1 MIGDRCDSICGS
13 GFPITHHLSLITHLR
28 IMKLKE
34 VPQSPVFPA
43 DKKWEF
49 EKRKDAY
56 ESDVTA
62 FVRRLVED
70 EAIRDD
76 QRWAW
81 ERWRNDE
88 SKLRK

>member
-1 MIGDRCDSICGS
+1 
-13 GFPITHHLSLITHLR
+13 
-28 IMKLKE
+28 MKLKQ
-34 VPQSPVFPA
+34 VPKSPVFPP

-49 EKRKDAY
+49 TKRKGGY

-62 FVRRLVED
+62 LVRRMLED
-70 EAIRDD
+70 EKVRED

-88 SKLRK
+88 SKLKKS